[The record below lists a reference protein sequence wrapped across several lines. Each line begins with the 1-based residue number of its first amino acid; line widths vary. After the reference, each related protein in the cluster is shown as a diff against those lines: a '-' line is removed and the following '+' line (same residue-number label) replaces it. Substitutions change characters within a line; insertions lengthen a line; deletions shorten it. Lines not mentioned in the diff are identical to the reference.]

1 MNELESHTGSEDFA
15 TLKSAFEKMEFT
27 SMIKDSTCE
36 KYCNTFKE
44 L

>member
-1 MNELESHTGSEDFA
+1 MESHIGSEDFT

-27 SMIKDSTCE
+27 SMIKDSTWK